1 MFRANSATRICSRR
15 WRKSG
20 ESLRSIR
27 RSLLGYHVVPP
38 KPELVGQRIDEGYR
52 FIAYST
58 DMILF
63 SETCRSCIQA
73 VRAEGLNARY
83 SRRPQSS

>member
-1 MFRANSATRICSRR
+1 MLHPQIAA
-15 WRKSG
+15 
-20 ESLRSIR
+20 
-27 RSLLGYHVVPP
+27 GYHVVPP

-63 SETCRSCIQA
+63 SETCRSGIQA

>member
-1 MFRANSATRICSRR
+1 MLATVA
-15 WRKSG
+15 
-20 ESLRSIR
+20 EIR
-27 RSLLGYHVVPP
+27 RVAALHPQIAAGYHVVPP

-63 SETCRSCIQA
+63 GENCRSGIQA
-73 VRAEGLNARY
+73 VRAEGLDARY
-83 SRRPQSS
+83 HRRPQSS